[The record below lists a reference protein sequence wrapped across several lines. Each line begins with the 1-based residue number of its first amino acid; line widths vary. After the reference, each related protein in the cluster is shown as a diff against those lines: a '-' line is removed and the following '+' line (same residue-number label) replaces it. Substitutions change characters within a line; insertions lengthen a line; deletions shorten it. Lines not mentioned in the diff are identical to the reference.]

1 VERKAPKS
9 GVDDPLR
16 LCDSDGMEAVATIQR
31 RKLLIVEDDPSLGR
45 SLHRGTR
52 GFFEPVIAGSVK
64 QALEILDAGLD
75 VAGAVVDI
83 GLPDG
88 TGFEV
93 VAALRRLSEE
103 VPVLVLTGSN
113 DPAAINRAH
122 ALRAEYVC
130 KPEFGD
136 NLAQFVQR
144 ALSGKPPPPKDRVS
158 ATIAE
163 IAAECRLSTREC
175 EILKLAV
182 DGIPRSHIAERMGV
196 SENTVKTQVRSLL
209 DKVGQEALSA
219 AVWWVRS
226 RAGE

>member
-1 VERKAPKS
+1 
-9 GVDDPLR
+9 
-16 LCDSDGMEAVATIQR
+16 MEAAAAQR

-64 QALEILDAGLD
+64 QALEILASGLD
-75 VAGAVVDI
+75 VAGAVIDV

-88 TGFEV
+88 TGLDV
-93 VAALRRLSEE
+93 VAALRRRGDGT
-103 VPVLVLTGSN
+103 PVLVLTGSN
-113 DPAAINRAH
+113 DPATINRAH
-122 ALRAEYVC
+122 ALGAEYVC
-130 KPEFGD
+130 KPEFD
-136 NLAQFVQR
+136 RNLQQFVQR
-144 ALSGKPPPPKDRVS
+144 ALSGRTPPPKDQIT
-158 ATIAE
+158 ATIAV
-163 IAAECRLSTREC
+163 ISAECRLSTRET
-175 EILKLAV
+175 EILTLAV
-182 DGIPRSHIAERMGV
+182 EGIPRSHLAEVMGI

>member
-1 VERKAPKS
+1 
-9 GVDDPLR
+9 
-16 LCDSDGMEAVATIQR
+16 MEAVAAVLR

-93 VAALRRLSEE
+93 VAALRKLSEE

-113 DPAAINRAH
+113 DPAAINLAH

-130 KPEFGD
+130 KPEFLA
-136 NLAQFVQR
+136 NLQQFVQR
-144 ALSGKPPPPKDRVS
+144 ALGGKAPPPKDRIS
-158 ATIAE
+158 ATIAS
-163 IAAECRLSTREC
+163 IGAECRLSTRET

-182 DGIPRSHIAERMGV
+182 DGIPRSHIAEAMRV

-209 DKVGQEALSA
+209 DKCGQESLSS

>member
-1 VERKAPKS
+1 
-9 GVDDPLR
+9 
-16 LCDSDGMEAVATIQR
+16 MEAVATAQR

-64 QALEILDAGLD
+64 QALEILNSGLD
-75 VAGAVVDI
+75 VAGAVIDI

-88 TGFEV
+88 TGFDV
-93 VAALRRLSEE
+93 VAELRRCSDEL
-103 VPVLVLTGSN
+103 PVLVLTGSN
-113 DPAAINRAH
+113 DPDAINRAH
-122 ALRAEYVC
+122 ALRAEFVC
-130 KPEFGD
+130 KPYFSD

-144 ALSGKPPPPKDRVS
+144 ALSGRPPPAKDRVAS
-158 ATIAE
+158 TIAE
-163 IAAECRLSTREC
+163 IASECRLSLRET

-182 DGIPRSHIAERMGV
+182 EGIPRSHIAEVIGV

>member
-1 VERKAPKS
+1 
-9 GVDDPLR
+9 
-16 LCDSDGMEAVATIQR
+16 MEAVATIQR

-88 TGFEV
+88 FEV
-93 VAALRRLSEE
+93 VAALRALSEE

-130 KPEFGD
+130 KPEFLA
-136 NLAQFVQR
+136 NLQQFVQR
-144 ALSGKPPPPKDRVS
+144 ALSGKAPPPKDRIS
-158 ATIAE
+158 ATIAL
-163 IAAECRLSTREC
+163 ISNECRLSTRET

-182 DGIPRSHIAERMGV
+182 DGIPRSHIAEAMKV

>member
-1 VERKAPKS
+1 
-9 GVDDPLR
+9 
-16 LCDSDGMEAVATIQR
+16 MEAVAAVAR

-93 VAALRRLSEE
+93 VAALRKLSEE

-130 KPEFGD
+130 KPEFLT
-136 NLAQFVQR
+136 NLQQFVQR
-144 ALSGKPPPPKDRVS
+144 ALGGKAPPPKDRIS
-158 ATIAE
+158 ATIAR
-163 IAAECRLSTREC
+163 IGAECRLSTRET

-182 DGIPRSHIAERMGV
+182 DGIPRSHIAEAMRV

-209 DKVGQEALSA
+209 DKVGQESLSA